1 VFFAIFRG
9 NNSLRPLRCLK
20 LVRLLPAFGGV
31 AENSVN
37 PCFFCYVGCAKI
49 FSPVFIRRRRITGVL
64 VVITMHKDFKIGLGI
79 GLLLVT
85 AAVVW
90 LCTSPKL
97 STESRALQNAS
108 ARPAPVTVIPQPTE
122 PNASVNEQ
130 SVRFHIVQKGDTLSG
145 ISQQYYGS
153 QRQWPKILNANR
165 DTLPDP
171 NRLTPGLKL
180 IIPE

>member
-1 VFFAIFRG
+1 MCVFFVILG
-9 NNSLRPLRCLK
+9 VLK
-20 LVRLLPAFGGV
+20 YLARF
-31 AENSVN
+31 
-37 PCFFCYVGCAKI
+37 Y
-49 FSPVFIRRRRITGVL
+49 RGVL

-108 ARPAPVTVIPQPTE
+108 SRPAVQSPELVEGSPVERPAITPAPVTAIPQPPE
-122 PNASVNEQ
+122 PNAPVNEQ

-153 QRQWPKILNANR
+153 SRQWLKILNANR

>member
-1 VFFAIFRG
+1 
-9 NNSLRPLRCLK
+9 
-20 LVRLLPAFGGV
+20 
-31 AENSVN
+31 
-37 PCFFCYVGCAKI
+37 
-49 FSPVFIRRRRITGVL
+49 
-64 VVITMHKDFKIGLGI
+64 MHKDFKIGLGV

-85 AAVVW
+85 AAAVW

-108 ARPAPVTVIPQPTE
+108 SRPAPVTIIPQPPVE
-122 PNASVNEQ
+122 IKPQAPQPPAPRIHVVE
-130 SVRFHIVQKGDTLSG
+130 KGQTLSQ
-145 ISQQYYGS
+145 IAEQYYGS

-171 NRLTPGLKL
+171 NRLTPGSKL

>member
-1 VFFAIFRG
+1 M
-9 NNSLRPLRCLK
+9 
-20 LVRLLPAFGGV
+20 
-31 AENSVN
+31 
-37 PCFFCYVGCAKI
+37 
-49 FSPVFIRRRRITGVL
+49 
-64 VVITMHKDFKIGLGI
+64 VVVTMHKDFKIGLGI

-108 ARPAPVTVIPQPTE
+108 ARPAVSPVERPAITPAPVTAAPQPPE
-122 PNASVNEQ
+122 PNAPVNEQ

-165 DTLPDP
+165 AQLPDP
-171 NRLTPGLKL
+171 NRLTPGTKL